1 MQPPTLKDSAET
13 LEFLTT
19 SNIKEV
25 LFFFFV
31 FFVQSFLLCELMY
44 PPPPNTH
51 THITEHAAKY
61 SDSTTTITTLVDRGH
76 IGSKHE
82 YEH

>member
-25 LFFFFV
+25 LFFLCRVSCFV
-31 FFVQSFLLCELMY
+31 SSCI
-44 PPPPNTH
+44 PPPHTH

-61 SDSTTTITTLVDRGH
+61 SDSTTTITTLVGRGH

>member
-25 LFFFFV
+25 LFFC
-31 FFVQSFLLCELMY
+31 VQSFLLCELMY
-44 PPPPNTH
+44 TPPTH

-61 SDSTTTITTLVDRGH
+61 SDSTTTITTLVG
-76 IGSKHE
+76 GVT
-82 YEH
+82 

>member
-19 SNIKEV
+19 SNTKEV
-25 LFFFFV
+25 FLFFL

-44 PPPPNTH
+44 TPPHTH
-51 THITEHAAKY
+51 TYITAHAAE
-61 SDSTTTITTLVDRGH
+61 SIQTLLLLLLLL
-76 IGSKHE
+76 
-82 YEH
+82 